1 MNGILVSQNGVLFIQ
16 EQEFVS
22 SYNRLRNIFKDT
34 TFYLTVVPTY
44 VGGYMA
50 LGWVSDFEA
59 HRWVTR
65 DDLAARYREA
75 GLTTRYYSPDIHKA
89 SFVLPPFITEMIA

>member
-1 MNGILVSQNGVLFIQ
+1 
-16 EQEFVS
+16 
-22 SYNRLRNIFKDT
+22 
-34 TFYLTVVPTY
+34 
-44 VGGYMA
+44 MA
-50 LGWVSDFEA
+50 LGWASDIEA

-65 DDLAARYREA
+65 DDLAARYREV